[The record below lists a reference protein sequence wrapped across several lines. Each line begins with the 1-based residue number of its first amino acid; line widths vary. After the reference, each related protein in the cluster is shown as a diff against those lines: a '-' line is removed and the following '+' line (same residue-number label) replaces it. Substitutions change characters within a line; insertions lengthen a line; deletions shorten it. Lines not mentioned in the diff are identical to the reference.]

1 MTNIPRSS
9 GRLAAGAL
17 ILIIGAAIF
26 VDDLHD
32 FVAGTDW
39 LHWLPEFPP
48 IMIGTFHLE
57 HLYIGALIIHWCTHH
72 ASWANHNGPLVVQS

>member
-1 MTNIPRSS
+1 VTNIPRSS

-57 HLYIGALIIHWCTHH
+57 HLYIGALIM
-72 ASWANHNGPLVVQS
+72 LVGLIIMARS